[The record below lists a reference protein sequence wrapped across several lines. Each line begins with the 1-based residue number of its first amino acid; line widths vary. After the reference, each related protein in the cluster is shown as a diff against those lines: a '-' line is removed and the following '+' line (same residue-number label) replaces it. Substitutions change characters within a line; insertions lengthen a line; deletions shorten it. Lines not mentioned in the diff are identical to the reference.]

1 MRNARIF
8 VTVFKHAIKNVTFV
22 TEGSVLDMTKVFPKR
37 YTSYSDLISQCLD
50 VAQANGFSV
59 KYYEEFSLIWH
70 EVYIMD
76 FSNVEQG
83 FVKYSG

>member
-22 TEGSVLDMTKVFPKR
+22 TEDSVLDMTKVFPKR

-50 VAQANGFSV
+50 VAQANGFNI

-70 EVYIMD
+70 EVYVMD